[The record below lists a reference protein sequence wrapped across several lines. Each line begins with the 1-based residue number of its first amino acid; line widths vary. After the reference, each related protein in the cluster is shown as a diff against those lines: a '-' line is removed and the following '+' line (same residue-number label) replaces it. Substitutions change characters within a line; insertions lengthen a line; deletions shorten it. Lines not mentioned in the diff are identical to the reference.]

1 MSASQIYLKK
11 FLNSQISILN
21 SQLNYK
27 EMFMNIV
34 LFVIYAVIALTAT
47 VFLGLREFHML
58 QLNGYK
64 TPEHSRWMKKNRK
77 RYILPAVLF
86 LAQFL
91 LIPLERPKWA
101 AAALV
106 IALCFFNAIIAL
118 LNKPG
123 KKFKKPLV
131 YTARMK
137 RMMIT
142 FGILIAVFY
151 VIAVINAKQ
160 FIPDSDSRYL
170 PTMATPA
177 YISFRTIS
185 MVPSF
190 ILVGSALYL
199 TPILVP
205 LSNLINK
212 PVEKAVQNWYIND
225 AKRILSECPTLH
237 KVGITGSYGK
247 TSMKFYLDELL
258 NSQYNTLKTP
268 ESFNTPMGVTITIR
282 RDLKPTH
289 EYFICEMGARRVHEI
304 KELCGIADPHDG
316 IITSVG
322 PQHLETFGS
331 IDNVLNT
338 KFELADHVKAKG
350 GKIYLNGD
358 NELIRKKAPE
368 YPNAVLY
375 GLQEGNHYRAV
386 DISVS
391 DRGTEFT
398 VTAPGGETQRFS
410 MKLLGEHNVQ
420 NVLGAIA
427 YAHGTGIS
435 LEKLTLPVKRIA
447 AVPHRLQLL
456 DKGGNMTFIDDAYN
470 SNPNG
475 CRAALNVLGLFDAC
489 RILVTPGMV
498 ELGAKQ
504 EELNFEFGQE
514 AAKACDHIV
523 LVGKAQTVPIYNGIK
538 DAGYDMDNVFVAD
551 SLNEALNHVNAYQT
565 DKKKIVLLENDLPD
579 NY

>member
-1 MSASQIYLKK
+1 MS
-11 FLNSQISILN
+11 FILWC
-21 SQLNYK
+21 
-27 EMFMNIV
+27 
-34 LFVIYAVIALTAT
+34 IYAAVTLAAI
-47 VFLGLREFHML
+47 VFLSLREFHML

-64 TPEHSRWMKKNRK
+64 TPEHSRWMKKNFS
-77 RYILPAVLF
+77 RYIPLIVF
-86 LAQFL
+86 LVIQLML
-91 LIPLERPKWA
+91 LPLERILIWDSEKHVLNDGKNKIA
-101 AAALV
+101 IALTAALS
-106 IALCFFNAIIAL
+106 IANIGIAIA
-118 LNKPG
+118 NKPG

-131 YTARMK
+131 YTARVK
-137 RMMIT
+137 RMLVT
-142 FGILIAVFY
+142 FFILIAASFSG
-151 VIAVINAKQ
+151 AFFAAKRVDFEGAYRFTNVLP
-160 FIPDSDSRYL
+160 FI
-170 PTMATPA
+170 
-177 YISFRTIS
+177 F
-185 MVPSF
+185 
-190 ILVGSALYL
+190 VGAALYL

-225 AKRILSECPTLH
+225 AKKKLADMPDLH

-247 TSMKFYLDELL
+247 TSMKFYLSELL
-258 NSQYNTLKTP
+258 GSQYETLKTP

-282 RDLKPTH
+282 RDLRPTH
-289 EYFICEMGARRVHEI
+289 QYFICEMGARRVHEI

-322 PQHLETFGS
+322 PQHLETFKS
-331 IDNVLNT
+331 IENVVNT
-338 KFELADHVKAKG
+338 KFELADHVQAKG

-358 NELIRKKAPE
+358 NELIRAKAPQ

-375 GLQEGNHYRAV
+375 GLQEGNHYRAT
-386 DISVS
+386 DITVS

-398 VTAPGGETQRFS
+398 VTAPSGESFRYS

-427 YAHGTGIS
+427 YAHGTGIP
-435 LEKLTLPVKRIA
+435 LEKMALPVKRIA

-456 DKGGNMTFIDDAYN
+456 DKGGGVTYIDDAYN
-470 SNPNG
+470 SNPSG

-504 EELNFEFGQE
+504 EELNYEFGQE
-514 AAKACDHIV
+514 AAKACDYIV

-538 DAGYDMDNVFVAD
+538 DAGYNMEQVFVAD
-551 SLNEALNHVNAYQT
+551 GLNEALAKVQSYQT
-565 DKKKIVLLENDLPD
+565 SKKKIVLLENDLPD

>member
-1 MSASQIYLKK
+1 
-11 FLNSQISILN
+11 
-21 SQLNYK
+21 
-27 EMFMNIV
+27 MNLV
-34 LFVIYAVIALTAT
+34 LWIIYAVIALGAT

-64 TPEHSRWMKKNRK
+64 TPEHSRWMRKNAR

-86 LAQFL
+86 VVQFAL
-91 LIPLERPKWA
+91 LFLHGGA
-101 AAALV
+101 AVALIIV
-106 IALCFFNAIIAL
+106 LSLFNIIIGL

-137 RMMIT
+137 RMMVT
-142 FGILIAVFY
+142 FC
-151 VIAVINAKQ
+151 
-160 FIPDSDSRYL
+160 
-170 PTMATPA
+170 
-177 YISFRTIS
+177 
-185 MVPSF
+185 
-190 ILVGSALYL
+190 ILVAIYYAIAIINGKTFVQVDTIDGGYEKTRWFINGLPYILAGSALYV
-199 TPILVP
+199 TPLLVP

-375 GLQEGNHYRAV
+375 GLNEGNHYRAT

-398 VTAPGGETQRFS
+398 VTAPDGETQRFS

-435 LEKLTLPVKRIA
+435 LDKLTLPVKRIA

-470 SNPNG
+470 SNPSG

-551 SLNEALNHVNAYQT
+551 SLGEALDHVRAYQT

>member
-1 MSASQIYLKK
+1 
-11 FLNSQISILN
+11 
-21 SQLNYK
+21 
-27 EMFMNIV
+27 MNLV
-34 LFVIYAVIALTAT
+34 LWIIYAVIALGAT

-64 TPEHSRWMKKNRK
+64 TPEHSRWMKKNAK

-86 LAQFL
+86 VVQFAL
-91 LIPLERPKWA
+91 LFLHGGA
-101 AAALV
+101 AVALIIV
-106 IALCFFNAIIAL
+106 LSLFNIIIGL

-137 RMMIT
+137 RMMVT
-142 FGILIAVFY
+142 FCILVAVYY
-151 VIAVINAKQ
+151 VIAVLKGETTVYICRIWNEAHTEFTYDSMEKRWFING
-160 FIPDSDSRYL
+160 L
-170 PTMATPA
+170 P
-177 YISFRTIS
+177 YI
-185 MVPSF
+185 
-190 ILVGSALYL
+190 LAGSALYV
-199 TPILVP
+199 TPLLVP

-358 NELIRKKAPE
+358 NELILKKAPE

-375 GLQEGNHYRAV
+375 GLNEGNHYRAT

-398 VTAPGGETQRFS
+398 VTAPDGETQRFS

-435 LEKLTLPVKRIA
+435 LDKLTLPVKRIA

-470 SNPNG
+470 SNPSG

-551 SLNEALNHVNAYQT
+551 SLGEALEHVRAYQT

>member
-1 MSASQIYLKK
+1 M
-11 FLNSQISILN
+11 
-21 SQLNYK
+21 
-27 EMFMNIV
+27 V
-34 LFVIYAVIALTAT
+34 LWIIYAVIALTAT

-64 TPEHSRWMKKNRK
+64 TPEHSRWMKKNAR

-86 LAQFL
+86 CVQFL
-91 LIPLERPKWA
+91 LIPLEYHKLA
-101 AAALV
+101 AASLA

-151 VIAVINAKQ
+151 VIAIINAKQ
-160 FIPDSDSRYL
+160 FIPDSAYRSDSRYL
-170 PTMATPA
+170 PTMTTSV

-185 MVPSF
+185 MIPSF

-331 IDNVLNT
+331 IENVVNT

-358 NELIRKKAPE
+358 NELIRRKAPE

-375 GLQEGNHYRAV
+375 GLQEGNHYRAT

-398 VTAPGGETQRFS
+398 VTAPDGETKRFS

-435 LEKLTLPVKRIA
+435 LDKLTLPVKRIA

-470 SNPNG
+470 SNPSG

-523 LVGKAQTVPIYNGIK
+523 LVGKNQTVPIYNGIK

-551 SLNEALNHVNAYQT
+551 SLNEALAHVNAYQT